1 MTTAA
6 ERLVE
11 LAGTGG
17 VAGTLLLLIGTGSTA
32 SAALVNYSGLPSA
45 TAAVHLMVDR
55 AGGLMD
61 YVLFARRHCRR

>member
-17 VAGTLLLLIGTGSTA
+17 VAGTLLLLIGTGGTA
-32 SAALVNYSGLPSA
+32 GAALVDYSGLPTA
-45 TAAVHLMVDR
+45 TAAVHLMTDR
-55 AGGLMD
+55 SGD
-61 YVLFARRHCRR
+61 NYIVRARRWCRR

>member
-17 VAGTLLLLIGTGSTA
+17 VASTLLLLIGTGGTA
-32 SAALVNYSGLPSA
+32 GAALVDYSGLPTA
-45 TAAVHLMVDR
+45 TAAVHLMTDR
-55 AGGLMD
+55 VSKD
-61 YVLFARRHCRR
+61 YVVRARRWCRR

>member
-17 VAGTLLLLIGTGSTA
+17 VASTLLLLIGTGGTA
-32 SAALVNYSGLPSA
+32 GAALVDYSGLPTA
-45 TAAVHLMVDR
+45 TAAVHLMIDR
-55 AGGLMD
+55 SGD
-61 YVLFARRHCRR
+61 NYIVRARRWCRR